1 MCTLLWPFPS
11 HHLIADRDRNKQQT
25 KKSQNSAKSW
35 KIKGLPWKTQGLHKV
50 VPSIFC
56 FSTYPNYMFSP
67 LYFFPLKIT
76 TPVHLPIFTGL
87 SSAAPLETLFKML
100 SCLYPLTAIVVCG
113 FASGLGAKPRT
124 MRAFMG
130 LGAGPPSAQ
139 RIRVTHNSKRGTFFV
154 VWFLGWMGFCLL
166 GWRWVCLSGVV

>member
-1 MCTLLWPFPS
+1 MHAFVAFPLTS
-11 HHLIADRDRNKQQT
+11 SYCRQRQKQTTNKEVT
-25 KKSQNSAKSW
+25 NSAKSW
-35 KIKGLPWKTQGLHKV
+35 KIEGLPWKTQGLHKV

-113 FASGLGAKPRT
+113 FASGFGGKATNNESVYGFGRGAT
-124 MRAFMG
+124 I
-130 LGAGPPSAQ
+130 GAAHTGNPQ
-139 RIRVTHNSKRGTFFV
+139 LEERDVFF